1 MGAVAALIGGLV
13 VLAILVIAV
22 GLPVFLLARRPTLR
36 RLAIRNATRRPRE
49 TLLVLLGSMLGTA
62 IITSSFVVGDTL
74 DSSIR
79 RQAFTKLGPV
89 DVMVRS
95 NRGAPGELAARLAA
109 IPGDLQ
115 DGILAAVA
123 VEAAVHTTGEPPLAE
138 PNTNVLELDFA
149 AAREFGG
156 SPEATGIEGETP
168 APGRA
173 AVGTDLANVLDVEV
187 DDQVVLN
194 AYGTSTVLTVDRVL
208 PRLGLAGLA
217 PGGSEAYTLFVA
229 PGTIAGLRGTAPLG
243 GAPPINLA
251 LLSAPGG
258 VLEGAD
264 GSPALQAAAK
274 EALGDEPAQVVPLK
288 AQVLEAAE
296 EEGAEFTELFG
307 AIGFFSVLAGV
318 LLLVNIFVMLAQER
332 KTELGMLRAVGLRRA
347 GLVGAFHLEGW
358 MYAVVSSLV
367 GVVFGIGLGRV
378 IVAVATG
385 IFARPGEDFSLELH
399 FDATLQGVL
408 RGFQMG
414 FLISVLTVFITAIWV
429 ARLNVI
435 RAIRDLPE
443 PEGHGTGL
451 RRLFIGA
458 AALAAGGLLT
468 FVGISGDGPLATLA
482 GPALI
487 GAGGVQLLMNL
498 VPRRALV
505 SLVSLAVI
513 AWEVLAF
520 QLLPDVFND
529 APIPTFVVQGV
540 ALTAA
545 AVALVSQN
553 QDVIGSGLHRL
564 GGGRSMSL
572 RLGLAYPLARR
583 FRTGM
588 TLAMYALV
596 MFTLTFLTIFSH
608 LFSAQIE
615 TFTEQISGGFDLVSE
630 SNPAQPALP
639 DQVNQV
645 EGVEAVSVLSRI
657 GAEWKID
664 ANPDFEPWP
673 VGTYDEVFLDRGAI
687 ELEKRGEA
695 FADDEA
701 VYRAVLADPKLVI
714 LPTFFLAGGG
724 GPPPAVPVVGSKVT
738 LRDPLSGATRELEVA
753 AHAKSGFANDL
764 PLVSPVALSETFG
777 PRVTPNLLRIVTA
790 EGADPAEVARRINA
804 QFLASGADARSFRD
818 IASENV
824 AQQQSFLRLMQGYL
838 ALGLV
843 VGVAGLGVVMIR
855 AVRER
860 RRQIGVLRSLGFP
873 SGAVRAA
880 FMTESSF
887 VAAEGIA
894 VGVILGMVV
903 AWRLVTQGV
912 FGGRLEF
919 SVPVWQMA
927 LLMIG
932 TFVASLL
939 ATATPAQQAS
949 RIRPAVA
956 LRMTD

>member
-1 MGAVAALIGGLV
+1 MSVVGGLV
-13 VLAILVIAV
+13 RFLVIVAIAAIAV
-22 GLPVFLLARRPTLR
+22 GLPLFLLARRPTLR
-36 RLAIRNATRRPRE
+36 RLALRNATRRPRE

-95 NRGAPGELAARLAA
+95 NQGAPGELAGALTA
-109 IPGDLQ
+109 IPSQLH

-123 VEAAVHTTGEPPLAE
+123 VEAAVHTTAVPPLAE

-149 AAREFGG
+149 AARKFGD

-168 APGRA
+168 APGTA
-173 AVGTDLANVLDVEV
+173 AVGVDLARALEV
-187 DDQVVLN
+187 DVGDRVVLN
-194 AYGTSTVLTVDRVL
+194 AYGTSEVLTVDRVL

-217 PGGSEAYTLFVA
+217 PGGSEAYTLFVT
-229 PGTIAGLRGTAPLG
+229 PGTIGRLRGTAPLG

-258 VLEGAD
+258 VLEGAA
-264 GSPALQAAAK
+264 GSPRLERAAK
-274 EALGDEPAQVVPLK
+274 EALGERPAQVVPLK
-288 AQVLEAAE
+288 TQVLEAAE

-332 KTELGMLRAVGLRRA
+332 KTELGMLRAVGLRRS

-358 MYAVVSSLV
+358 MYAVVSSVV

-385 IFARPGEDFSLELH
+385 IFAQPGEDFSLELH

-408 RGFQMG
+408 QGFQMG
-414 FLISVLTVFITAIWV
+414 FLISVLTVFMTAIWV

-443 PEGHGTGL
+443 PEAGSAGV
-451 RRLFIGA
+451 RRLFIGTA
-458 AALAAGGLLT
+458 GLVVGAALTVRGIAGDDQL
-468 FVGISGDGPLATLA
+468 SALA
-482 GPALI
+482 GPALL
-487 GAGGVQLLMNL
+487 GSGVVQLLMGF
-498 VPRRALV
+498 VPRRPLVTLV
-505 SLVSLAVI
+505 SSAVI

-540 ALTAA
+540 CLTAA

-564 GGGRSMSL
+564 GGGRSMQL

-596 MFTLTFLTIFSH
+596 MFTLTFLTVFSH
-608 LFSAQIE
+608 LFSAQID
-615 TFTEQISGGFDLVSE
+615 TFTKQISGGFDLVSE
-630 SNPAQPALP
+630 SNPAQPAPP
-639 DQVNQV
+639 DQIRRV
-645 EGVEAVSVLSRI
+645 EGVEAVSVLARI

-687 ELEKRGEA
+687 ELERRAKRYP
-695 FADDEA
+695 DDEA
-701 VYRAVLADPKLVI
+701 AYRAVLSDPGLVI

-738 LRDPLSGATRELEVA
+738 LRDPLSGTTRELEVA

-764 PLVSPVALSETFG
+764 PLVSPVALSETFRE
-777 PRVTPNLLRIVTA
+777 RVTPNLLRIVTA
-790 EGADPAEVARRINA
+790 DGADPSEVARRINA
-804 QFLASGADARSFRD
+804 QFVASGADARSFRD

-880 FMTESSF
+880 FLTESSF

-927 LLMIG
+927 LLILG
-932 TFVASLL
+932 TFFASLL